1 MIFYQYKET
10 CEVLID
16 DPKIGGE
23 NIESFAKKAIRIVLH
38 ANIDVHSI
46 ILVSELPGDGIE
58 CIKKSA
64 ITLCQHYFF

>member
-23 NIESFAKKAIRIVLH
+23 NIESFVKNSIRIIFH
-38 ANIDVHSI
+38 FNIDVHSRRLI
-46 ILVSELPGDGIE
+46 AELPVYGIK
-58 CIKKSA
+58 CIEK
-64 ITLCQHYFF
+64 LQ